1 MDIFLRI
8 HRSASGTGCLAGYG
22 PLEPI
27 LRPSDDWCP
36 RLSVSIM
43 AVWSC
48 AILYGM
54 RSETFVL
61 FSGHKGDLEDFNASM
76 KRSSGTER
84 RWMER

>member
-1 MDIFLRI
+1 MDIFFHI
-8 HRSASGTGCLAGYG
+8 HRSASGTGCLEGYG

-76 KRSSGTER
+76 KRS
-84 RWMER
+84 